1 MKWINHQVVTG
12 VAVYTA
18 TSDLLLTAYSMAG
31 ALLPDKLEGNPRAG
45 NYWAWRSRHRG
56 WSHWPVLYLALLG
69 ISLHFGNGDYGF
81 EGGELATIGKFFAIG
96 ALLHIAE
103 DMTCGKVPARAS
115 TPLAACSSISSLSP
129 SCFCVTSPRWLRA
142 VEEHVVAAFEKHF
155 VRRA

>member
-69 ISLHFGNGDYGF
+69 ASLHFARGDYGVS
-81 EGGELATIGKFFAIG
+81 GGELATIGAFFAIG

-103 DMTCGKVPARAS
+103 DATCGKVPVV
-115 TPLAACSSISSLSP
+115 TPNRKHGLKLYTVGSVFEYLFAIAIVLACYIGKR
-129 SCFCVTSPRWLRA
+129 CTSGD
-142 VEEHVVAAFEKHF
+142 FF
-155 VRRA
+155 T

>member
-103 DMTCGKVPARAS
+103 DMTCGKVPIVTPNRKHGAR
-115 TPLAACSSISSLSP
+115 LY
-129 SCFCVTSPRWLRA
+129 A
-142 VEEHVVAAFEKHF
+142 VGSVFEYLFAIAIVLLCYVSKMVAGG
-155 VRRA
+155 

>member
-103 DMTCGKVPARAS
+103 DMTCGKVPIVTPNRKHGAR
-115 TPLAACSSISSLSP
+115 LY
-129 SCFCVTSPRWLRA
+129 A
-142 VEEHVVAAFEKHF
+142 VGSVFEYLFAIAIVLLCYVAKMVAGG
-155 VRRA
+155 